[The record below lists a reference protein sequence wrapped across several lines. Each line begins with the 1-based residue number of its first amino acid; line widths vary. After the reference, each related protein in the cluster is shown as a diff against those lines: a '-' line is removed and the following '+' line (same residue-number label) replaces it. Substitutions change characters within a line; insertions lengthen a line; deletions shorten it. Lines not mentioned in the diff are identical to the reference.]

1 MEGEEQKIRWGRR
14 LLSKSPPWR
23 KETGVHSAL
32 KEGAMQV
39 VTEGHTRGKDA
50 HVYEGIRTLHTWSTL
65 ELVLEGGNFSSA
77 EGSKG
82 EEAHTNRTGHTICTK
97 NPVQNENVEPFD

>member
-23 KETGVHSAL
+23 TETGVHSEL

-50 HVYEGIRTLHTWSTL
+50 HVHQGIRTLR
-65 ELVLEGGNFSSA
+65 GNFSSTG
-77 EGSKG
+77 GSKG